1 MFKKI
6 KSKYG
11 ALTAIKDSCIIFVAV
26 SFFNIIFAFINSS
39 PMIGIRITD
48 SLINLTLAY
57 ILFFWNS
64 KTIAVVLLLQSA
76 GGFIF
81 LSYRW
86 LFDENQYYDP
96 RPVII
101 LSLILTWA
109 AIRAVQAT
117 YLLHSKYDG

>member
-11 ALTAIKDSCIIFVAV
+11 ALTAIKDSCIIFVTV
-26 SFFNIIFAFINSS
+26 SFFNIFFAFINSS
-39 PMIGIRITD
+39 SMIGVQLID
-48 SLINLTLAY
+48 SLITITLVY
-57 ILFFWNS
+57 ILFVWRS
-64 KTIAVVLLLQSA
+64 KTIAVVLLFQSA

-86 LFDENQYYDP
+86 LFNEDQYYDQG
-96 RPVII
+96 PVII
-101 LSLILTWA
+101 LSLIITWA